1 MKTILAILAFVA
13 LAVAGHAQ
21 SITQSAE
28 YPWRLQ
34 VDFTYTTGTITAAPI
49 TQFYRSD
56 VTQGSAVIAQPSST
70 PSSLVVDLVANGT
83 KTVTVNGHAITYA
96 QVLATLQAIMAQ
108 ERAAQLASH

>member
-34 VDFTYTTGTITAAPI
+34 VDFTGTITAAPI